1 MDDFMANI
9 TAEEMYDDE
18 MMEFMCLYDDET
30 AEPMSTYDDDEAAE
44 FAHEIKRKNSR
55 AKKISR
61 DDFDVIRDPEYDYDD
76 YTASYYGRD
85 YED

>member
-1 MDDFMANI
+1 MDDFMTDI
-9 TAEEMYDDE
+9 TVEEMYADE

-30 AEPMSTYDDDEAAE
+30 AEPMSMYDDDEAAE
-44 FAHEIKRKNSR
+44 YAHEMNRKNSW

-76 YTASYYGRD
+76 YAASYYRRD